1 MSTSRRPC
9 LAPLLLA
16 MASFLSFLTLSA
28 ALASAISSGFC
39 WVAGGERARRCTQLD
54 TLSIAQISR
63 ATCRMN
69 APIVVG
75 LLYMNMKTEHEN
87 HVLLFYLGDEQQ
99 CLKPIRP
106 QQMYRNLYPASEL
119 DTQSSNHH
127 IFCEQQVFASSKRV
141 TYESV
146 ITPPHWEP
154 PTGQSFTHL
163 LCSYETYHL
172 SVPLNWKG
180 ADRHHLCVS
189 PSQKD
194 VAMKPIAKT

>member
-1 MSTSRRPC
+1 MIWTVTPRS
-9 LAPLLLA
+9 
-16 MASFLSFLTLSA
+16 
-28 ALASAISSGFC
+28 
-39 WVAGGERARRCTQLD
+39 CTQLD
-54 TLSIAQISR
+54 TLLHKTVNNVWNECLNI
-63 ATCRMN
+63 CR
-69 APIVVG
+69 
-75 LLYMNMKTEHEN
+75 LLYMNMKTT
-87 HVLLFYLGDEQQ
+87 FYYLCDGQQ
-99 CLKPIRP
+99 CLKPIMP
-106 QQMYRNLYPASEL
+106 QQMRYRNLYPASEL